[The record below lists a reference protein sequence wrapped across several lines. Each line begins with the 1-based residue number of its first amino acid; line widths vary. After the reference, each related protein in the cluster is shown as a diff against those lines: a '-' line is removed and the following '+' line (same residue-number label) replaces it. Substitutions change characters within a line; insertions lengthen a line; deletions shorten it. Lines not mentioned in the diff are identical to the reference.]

1 MGSIINKKCVVV
13 SAINFSEGGPLTVF
27 RDCLSA
33 AVALL
38 PQDWNVIALVHN
50 KKSFNQTRVQFIEFP
65 KAKRSWLLRMSY
77 EWIFFSKLSKKL
89 KPDLWLS
96 LHDITPLVKVRRQ
109 AVYCHNPAPFYSM
122 NWREIKM
129 SPALWVF
136 TVLYKHLYRLF
147 IKRNS
152 HVIVQQE
159 WLRDAFVKM
168 YGKLP
173 LVVAYPS
180 VNIADNELQKKEIGH
195 THVFLYPSFP
205 RVFKNFEVICEAAE
219 ILEKRSVLNF
229 EVRLTIDGSE
239 NSYSKWVFSKYKNIK
254 NLNFIGLQ
262 SKNDL
267 AKQYQASRT
276 VIFPSKLETW
286 GLPISEAK
294 LHKKALILADLP
306 YAHETVGCYD
316 QVSYFPPTNATAL
329 ADIMQLIIENK
340 WQPMGSQHDEPSQ
353 PFARN
358 WDELWL
364 MLIKDL

>member
-1 MGSIINKKCVVV
+1 MGSTIKKKCVVV

-27 RDCLSA
+27 QDCLTA

-38 PQDWNVIALVHN
+38 PPDWNIIALVHN
-50 KKSFNQTRVQFIEFP
+50 KLSFNQSRVQFIDFP
-65 KAKRSWLLRMSY
+65 KAKHSWLLRMSY
-77 EWIFFSKLSKKL
+77 EWILFFKLSKTL

-109 AVYCHNPAPFYSM
+109 AVYCHNPTPFYSM
-122 NWREIKM
+122 TWQEVKM
-129 SPALWVF
+129 SPILWVF
-136 TVLYKHLYRLF
+136 TVLYKYLYRLF

-159 WLRDAFVKM
+159 WLRDAFIKM

-180 VNIADNELQKKEIGH
+180 LNITGTELQKKEIGNKH
-195 THVFLYPSFP
+195 LFLYPSFP

-219 ILEKRSVLNF
+219 ILERRNVLNF

-239 NSYSKWVFSKYKNIK
+239 NAYSKWVFLKYDHVK

-262 SKNDL
+262 SKINL
-267 AKQYQASRT
+267 AKQYEASSV

-316 QVSYFPPTNATAL
+316 KVSYFPATNATVL
-329 ADIMQLIIENK
+329 ADIMQAIIENK
-340 WQPMGSQHDEPSQ
+340 WLPTGSKHHEPKQ

-358 WDELWL
+358 WGELWL
-364 MLIKDL
+364 VLIKDL

>member
-1 MGSIINKKCVVV
+1 MSKVVV
-13 SAINFSEGGPLTVF
+13 ISAINFTEGGALTVLQE
-27 RDCLSA
+27 CLLSSVQLINKGWKV
-33 AVALL
+33 VALINNKNLINIPQIEIIEL
-38 PQDWNVIALVHN
+38 PDA
-50 KKSFNQTRVQFIEFP
+50 KKS
-65 KAKRSWLLRMSY
+65 WLKHLY
-77 EWIFFSKLSKKL
+77 HQWIVFGKISKSV

-96 LHDITPLVKVRRQ
+96 LHDVTPLVVARRQ
-109 AVYCHNPAPFYSM
+109 AVYCHNPTPFYSM
-122 NWREIKM
+122 PWREIKM
-129 SPALWVF
+129 SPTLWVF
-136 TVLYKHLYRLF
+136 TLLYKHLYRLF

-219 ILEKRSVLNF
+219 ILEKRNVLNF
-229 EVRLTIDGSE
+229 EVRLTIDGTE
-239 NSYSKWVFSKYKNIK
+239 NSYSKWIFSKFKNIK